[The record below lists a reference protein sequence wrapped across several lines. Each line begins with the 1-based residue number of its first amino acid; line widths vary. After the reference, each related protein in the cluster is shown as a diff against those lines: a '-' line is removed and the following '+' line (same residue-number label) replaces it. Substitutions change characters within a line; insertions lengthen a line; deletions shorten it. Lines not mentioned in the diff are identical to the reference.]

1 MRVLLQDLLSVKET
15 KNKSKHLPTDFYV
28 SEGVLF
34 NKYINKDLNKV
45 FGCDKINQIK

>member
-1 MRVLLQDLLSVKET
+1 MRALPQDLLSVKET
-15 KNKSKHLPTDFYV
+15 KNKSKHLPTEIFV

-34 NKYINKDLNKV
+34 NKYTNKDLNKV